1 MNSKNRRTMV
11 LMMLITSVMAVGCG
25 GSQVSSSTWLI
36 READDTVTVGD
47 LGNAWNSMSDRQQQ
61 VFLSKDNPVGEFIVT
76 YGRRNI
82 LEKELERI
90 GYLSNPKFL
99 QMGDSWLLEKCGELL
114 RRQIFNRQM
123 TEVPDEQV
131 DRIMSF
137 LGESAYFTIDPGEE
151 TENSY
156 GPVSMPALPMEMINL
171 IDSLSAGASGVTEDG
186 IYMRL
191 DSTVMADSAEMVE
204 IREDSVN
211 VRSNVISTLA
221 NNRYNEEMQELD
233 SLLVSDAR
241 IDSQAVAELAM
252 FYSDSGAMPD
262 TGAVLMSTGIGDWS
276 TGDLMREL
284 IYYMSK
290 YSVDPGSTDMLDMVL
305 KLLHYNRYSMN
316 TLSQD
321 YPQVLDSLRD
331 EKESYILDIASEQF
345 YSDSIQACVTVTEQ
359 DMRDLFENMED
370 PPTIPEKRVFQA
382 VHMPRATITGFQ
394 DMTFQEQLEF
404 MKDKDGFGDLAA
416 DSAHP
421 QITRPLSVSEVPGFN
436 GDDAFLMDP
445 TDTTTWLGP
454 LPLYDSGEICMFRL
468 LDVLPERNAT
478 FEEARDQMRSMT
490 RNRLEEQRTVEVM
503 RELEEKYHMVINED
517 ILDELPEDIGSWTE
531 L

>member
-1 MNSKNRRTMV
+1 MLMAASLMV
-11 LMMLITSVMAVGCG
+11 ISCG

-61 VFLSKDNPVGEFIVT
+61 VFLSKENAVGEFIVT
-76 YGRRNI
+76 YGRRNL
-82 LEKELERI
+82 LEKELERV
-90 GYLSNPKFL
+90 GYLSNPKFQ
-99 QMGDSWLLEKCGELL
+99 QMGDSWLSEKCGELL

-123 TEVPDEQV
+123 SEVPDDQV
-131 DRIMSF
+131 DHIMSF

-151 TENSY
+151 TEVSY
-156 GPVSMPALPMEMINL
+156 GPISMPALPVEMIDM
-171 IDSLSAGASGVTEDG
+171 IDTLSTGASGVTETG

-204 IREDSVN
+204 IMEDSAN
-211 VRSNVISTLA
+211 VRSNVVSTIA
-221 NNRYNEEMQELD
+221 NSAYEIEMQELD
-233 SLLVSDAR
+233 SILVSDAV
-241 IDSQAVAELAM
+241 IDSEAVRELAT
-252 FYSDSGAMPD
+252 FYSDSLIMPD
-262 TGAVLMSTGIGDWS
+262 TGTVLMSTSIGNWS

-290 YSVDPGSTDMLDMVL
+290 YSVDPGSTDILGMVL
-305 KLLHYNRYSMN
+305 KLLHYNKYSMN
-316 TLSQD
+316 TLAQD
-321 YPQVLDSLRD
+321 YPQVLDSLQN

-345 YSDSIQACVTVTEQ
+345 YSDSIQSRVTVTEE
-359 DMRDLFENMED
+359 DMRELFESMDD

-382 VHMPRATITGFQ
+382 VHMPRDSISGFKDMSFQ
-394 DMTFQEQLEF
+394 DQLEF
-404 MKDKDGFGDLAA
+404 MRGREGFGDLAA

-421 QITRPLSVSEVPGFN
+421 QITRPLNVSEVPGFN
-436 GDDAFLMDP
+436 GEDAFLMDP

-468 LDVLPERNAT
+468 LDVLPERTAT
-478 FEEARDQMRSMT
+478 FEEARDQMRRMT
-490 RNRLEEQRTVEVM
+490 RSRLEEQRTVEIM
-503 RELEEKYHMVINED
+503 RKLEEKYNMVINED
-517 ILDELPEDIGSWTE
+517 ILDQLPADIGSWTE